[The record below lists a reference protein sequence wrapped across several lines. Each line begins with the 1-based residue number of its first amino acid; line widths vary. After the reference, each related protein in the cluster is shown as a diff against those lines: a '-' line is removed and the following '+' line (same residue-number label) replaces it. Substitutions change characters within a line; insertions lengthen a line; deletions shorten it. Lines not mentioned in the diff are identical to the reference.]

1 EVLVNDEVVF
11 ADDFGA
17 NVETDWVIKRY
28 IPIPHYTL
36 GQMINN
42 ISLTVDVNEGI
53 TLGSVVIEEILPTDI
68 VPANIEASSGDTS
81 FADGRITWT
90 LSNVSADQTLTYDIQ
105 APQRPNITLITWGG
119 SAIVDG
125 TETPLD

>member
-1 EVLVNDEVVF
+1 MARDLLGATPYSIEWTDDRNAERAPGFPGLTGSTGANIVAQFDNFEVLVNDEVVF

-42 ISLTVDVNEGI
+42 IS
-53 TLGSVVIEEILPTDI
+53 
-68 VPANIEASSGDTS
+68 
-81 FADGRITWT
+81 
-90 LSNVSADQTLTYDIQ
+90 
-105 APQRPNITLITWGG
+105 
-119 SAIVDG
+119 
-125 TETPLD
+125 